1 MTYEYLKNQFT
12 PEGGKL
18 SLLATIVAGGFA
30 GIANWLVGMP
40 PDILKSRLQ
49 TGIYIYIYIFF
60 YLITRIFFFSKILID
75 INIHI
80 IMWYIIY
87 VILTFLFIVYYIA
100 PEGTYKKGVREV
112 FIKLMKTEGPKALYK
127 GIVPV
132 MLRAFPANAA
142 CFMGFEVCM
151 IFLNWLAP
159 NL

>member
-1 MTYEYLKNQFT
+1 MSCCFTFQTTILKQSRILSTNIPSSGMYFMTYEYLKNQFT

-49 TGIYIYIYIFF
+49 T
-60 YLITRIFFFSKILID
+60 
-75 INIHI
+75 
-80 IMWYIIY
+80 
-87 VILTFLFIVYYIA
+87 A